1 MKQSALHRTHVK
13 IKRNDELNN
22 EIIKIGKRKLELLEQ
37 KPKQKIQTEDE
48 DMASFVS
55 LLSHVK
61 KMNPGLKLLCRM
73 EIQRSV
79 YAHINEGSS
88 SQNKSSYVL
97 SPVILES
104 KSTQSSENPRA
115 QV

>member
-1 MKQSALHRTHVK
+1 M
-13 IKRNDELNN
+13 
-22 EIIKIGKRKLELLEQ
+22 EQ

-104 KSTQSSENPRA
+104 KSTQSSENSRA
-115 QV
+115 QVQNVSDHIHIFQEQCINDKLVYISYLGLKKYCQ